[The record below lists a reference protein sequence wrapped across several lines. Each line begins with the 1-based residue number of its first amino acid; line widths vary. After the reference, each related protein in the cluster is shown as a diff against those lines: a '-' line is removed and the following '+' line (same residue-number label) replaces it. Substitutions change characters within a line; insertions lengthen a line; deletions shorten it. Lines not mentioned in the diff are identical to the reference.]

1 MIGKQ
6 NNQYNELY
14 KYLEK
19 QQPLNKKLITKKKI
33 KKNKFDNFVKDF
45 KINSDVPGK
54 QFKRPLLKESKG
66 FNVSHFESL
75 MRAKLIDSFKKSQ
88 NYNRPY
94 ISVGELYS
102 CIRQCYYSRMKY
114 SFDDDKLYKFSYLY
128 LILEVGKLVHELIQK
143 LYKFDEIEKV
153 IISKKFHVKGR
164 IDGIKKDYA
173 IEIKTIDNDKFKNQ
187 YIKEH
192 YIQACI
198 YAYILN
204 TEYNYSLKY
213 ITLIYVSR
221 NLKKI
226 VPFDLP
232 INNDLALKALNNAP
246 ILKSAL
252 DSFKVP
258 DPYGSTKDL
267 CYFCLYSKHCKK
279 DQCIKVK
286 QPFKAKYV
294 DKIKNNKKS
303 DIKYPNIK
311 TAFLL

>member
-1 MIGKQ
+1 MMVNQ
-6 NNQYNELY
+6 NNPYDELC

-19 QQPLNKKLITKKKI
+19 QQPLNKKSIIKKKS
-33 KKNKFDNFVKDF
+33 KKIKFDNFVKDF

-54 QFKRPLLKESKG
+54 QFKQPSLKESKG

-75 MRAKLIDSFKKSQ
+75 MKAKLIDSFKKSQ
-88 NYNRPY
+88 NYERPY

-114 SFDDDKLYKFSYLY
+114 SFDIDKLYKFSYLY
-128 LILEVGKLVHELIQK
+128 LILEVGKLVHKIIQD
-143 LYKFDEIEKV
+143 LYEFDEIEKV

-164 IDGIKKDYA
+164 IDGIKGDCA
-173 IEIKTIDNDKFKNQ
+173 LEIKTIDNDKFKNQ

-192 YIQACI
+192 YIQSCI

-221 NLKKI
+221 NLKRI

-232 INNDLALKALNNAP
+232 IDNNIALEALNKAP

-252 DSFKVP
+252 NSFKVP
-258 DPYGSTKDL
+258 EPFGSTKDL
-267 CYFCLYSKHCKK
+267 CHFCLYLDHCKK
-279 DQCIKVK
+279 DQCTKVK

-294 DKIKNNKKS
+294 DKIKNDKKS
-303 DIKYPNIK
+303 DVKYPNIK